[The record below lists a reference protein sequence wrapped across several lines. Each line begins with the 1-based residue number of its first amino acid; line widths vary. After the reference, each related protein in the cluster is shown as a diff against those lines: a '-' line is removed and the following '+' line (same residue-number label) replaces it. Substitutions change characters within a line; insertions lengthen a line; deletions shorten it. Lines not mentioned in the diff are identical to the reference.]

1 MSQPINMLTSL
12 TNPIQARG
20 FSLIEVLVTIVI
32 LLIGL
37 LGLAGLQSRAFTT
50 QLESYQRSQ
59 AIILIQ
65 DLVDRIDA
73 NRKNAA
79 EYLTA
84 DPTLGGAG
92 VGVAIACPGGTVA
105 QQDLCRWHN
114 ALLGSAEGDVAGTMI
129 GARGCVIEEVA
140 PATGTPA
147 TYQVIVSWQGLN
159 NSSPPDKRNAFSPG
173 KCGLGMYKDRSGAVN
188 EALHRA
194 ISLPVAIADLKAAPA
209 P

>member
-1 MSQPINMLTSL
+1 MNKPTRLPYQIHAS
-12 TNPIQARG
+12 G

-65 DLVDRIDA
+65 DMVDRIEA
-73 NRKNAA
+73 NRKNSA
-79 EYLTA
+79 EYLTV

-92 VGVAIACPGGTVA
+92 VGLAVPCPGGTIA
-105 QQDLCRWHN
+105 QQDLCKWHN

-129 GARGCVIEEVA
+129 GARGCIIQEIA
-140 PATGTPA
+140 PATGVAA

-159 NSSPPDKRNAFSPG
+159 NSSPPDNSKTFSPR
-173 KCGLGMYKDRSGAVN
+173 KCGLGLYKDRSGAVN

-194 ISLPVAIADLKAAPA
+194 ISLPVAIADLTPA
-209 P
+209 PIP